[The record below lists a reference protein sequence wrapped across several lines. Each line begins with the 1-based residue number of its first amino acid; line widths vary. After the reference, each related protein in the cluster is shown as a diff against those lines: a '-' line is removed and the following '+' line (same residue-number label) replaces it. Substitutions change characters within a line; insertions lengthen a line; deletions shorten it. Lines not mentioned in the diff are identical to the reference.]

1 MYTYNVN
8 PTSRLQKFEKYNTL
22 FVTLRGVFLAL
33 ILFCASFL
41 SPFVGC
47 NYQDLMKKSPFVRY
61 VVLFMVIYFSVN
73 LVDPDM
79 ESNENPIYAIV
90 RSVFVF
96 GVFILLNNLPISTIL
111 TIMVFFA
118 ILVLTSKYYSYFKKG
133 LLNNGDHHNVIIDLL
148 QVMQWILVA
157 AILILL
163 VVSLVFTDQ
172 PSNTLYLQKCN
183 QM

>member
-8 PTSRLQKFEKYNTL
+8 PTSRIQSFEKYNTL

-41 SPFVGC
+41 SPYVGC
-47 NYQDLMKKSPFVRY
+47 SYKELMKKSPFVRY

-79 ESNENPIYAIV
+79 ESTENPIHAIV
-90 RSVFVF
+90 RSIFVF

-111 TIMVFFA
+111 TIMTFFA
-118 ILVLTSKYYSYFKKG
+118 ILVLTSKYYTYFKKSMM
-133 LLNNGDHHNVIIDLL
+133 NNDNHHTVIMDLL
-148 QVMQWILVA
+148 QVIQWILVA
-157 AILILL
+157 SIIILL
-163 VVSLVFTDQ
+163 VISLIFTDQ
-172 PSNTLYLQKCN
+172 SSDTLYLQKCDKK
-183 QM
+183 